1 MDEKPVTKLG
11 NLIRDGNILK
21 DLDKITK
28 DLDDILWRLDPRE
41 LNLEELELRR
51 NVVVAIHQLKKGK
64 VKLRRYI
71 QGLPDIIKMI

>member
-1 MDEKPVTKLG
+1 MGQLG
-11 NLIRDGNILK
+11 NIIRDGNVLR

-28 DLDDILWRLDPRE
+28 ELDHILWRLDPRE
-41 LNLEELELRR
+41 LNQEESELRR
-51 NVVVAIHQLKKGK
+51 NVVEAVHQLKKGK